1 MTALT
6 ATAARKGFFNIL
18 HDANEQHEVFHIRYR
33 NGDAVLMSEKEYD
46 GLIETLELLSAP
58 GFKEDFEKAQS
69 EIKEGDLFTFEDV
82 FGEKQ

>member
-18 HDANEQHEVFHIRYR
+18 HDANEQHEIFHIRYR

-46 GLIETLELLSAP
+46 GLIETLELLSTP
-58 GFKEDFEKAQS
+58 GFKEGFEKAQS
-69 EIKEGDLFTFEDV
+69 EIKAGDTVSLEDV
-82 FGEKQ
+82 FGEEQ